1 MIEQMQKA
9 EDEFLGSLGD
19 LGRYLEGGFEVPG
32 DIWIREDVRVMR
44 REEWKDKR
52 DQLEGVLTSAVRA
65 VKGDLK
71 RQGLAGSGAQ
81 DRYDVSHLTS
91 RWLPLH
97 VPLTFLA
104 ISKTVLRTDFRVP
117 LARLRRR
124 QLLPAW
130 ARYRPIQ
137 YVDSDAAQAART
149 AQFDLARYSHHSAL
163 LYSVPPSSVSCLDLL
178 VNMYTWTSGLMARS
192 RSCKPAVTPRLN
204 GLNGWVA
211 DR

>member
-1 MIEQMQKA
+1 MPLGSPISQESHQAESLESSPVPTTPLPDSLVYRSTLSSLESSATTLKRLTKAVLAQAAVYSAMLEQMEKA

-32 DIWIREDVRVMR
+32 DIWTREDVRGMR

-91 RWLPLH
+91 R
-97 VPLTFLA
+97 
-104 ISKTVLRTDFRVP
+104 
-117 LARLRRR
+117 
-124 QLLPAW
+124 
-130 ARYRPIQ
+130 
-137 YVDSDAAQAART
+137 
-149 AQFDLARYSHHSAL
+149 
-163 LYSVPPSSVSCLDLL
+163 
-178 VNMYTWTSGLMARS
+178 
-192 RSCKPAVTPRLN
+192 
-204 GLNGWVA
+204 
-211 DR
+211 